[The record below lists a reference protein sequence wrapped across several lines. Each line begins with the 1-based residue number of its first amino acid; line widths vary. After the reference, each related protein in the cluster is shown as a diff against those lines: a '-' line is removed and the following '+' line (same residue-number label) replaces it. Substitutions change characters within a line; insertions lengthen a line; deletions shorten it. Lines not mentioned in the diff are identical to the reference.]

1 MLFRVA
7 ETEYYLT
14 LQHNKNLLTIPA
26 VDKDLSVSVSFEE
39 QTFVRESTFL

>member
-7 ETEYYLT
+7 GTEYYLT

-26 VDKDLSVSVSFEE
+26 ADVVHIYNVILGK
-39 QTFVRESTFL
+39 